1 MILLCILFVLREDC
15 AWGAGSLSLAI
26 PPPDSTRVE
35 DPSGADLLHSA
46 DGASV
51 CLRCTPLPTPI
62 CREPSAGKSSCSH
75 YRAWRWPY
83 GPPLFNG
90 RYYWLAIMNLPRIG
104 QYRSSHPECAAGN
117 PCCQRHPAIAAGRHS
132 KLSDSPYAFLRQHY
146 TLLRRLP
153 GFGWLLRGVG

>member
-1 MILLCILFVLREDC
+1 MPGERVHPIWLFHPLIRPGWRISNAALFGIVL
-15 AWGAGSLSLAI
+15 AGQ
-26 PPPDSTRVE
+26 
-35 DPSGADLLHSA
+35 G
-46 DGASV
+46 V
-51 CLRCTPLPTPI
+51 CLRGALLPTSI